1 MVVVKAMRYRD
12 MARALVDNGCTS
24 KRGKGDHVKWY
35 CPCGAHMAV
44 VPEARTVSPG
54 VVRDTIAK
62 LARLPE
68 GWLQ

>member
-1 MVVVKAMRYRD
+1 VVKAMRYRD
-12 MARALVDNGCTS
+12 MSRALVDNDCNP

-35 CPCGAHMAV
+35 CPCGKHMAV
-44 VPEARTVSPG
+44 VPEARDVSPG

-62 LARLPE
+62 LVCLPE

>member
-1 MVVVKAMRYRD
+1 MVKAMRYRD
-12 MARALVDNGCTS
+12 MARALADNGCTS

-44 VPEARTVSPG
+44 VPEARVVSPG

-62 LARLPE
+62 LACLPE